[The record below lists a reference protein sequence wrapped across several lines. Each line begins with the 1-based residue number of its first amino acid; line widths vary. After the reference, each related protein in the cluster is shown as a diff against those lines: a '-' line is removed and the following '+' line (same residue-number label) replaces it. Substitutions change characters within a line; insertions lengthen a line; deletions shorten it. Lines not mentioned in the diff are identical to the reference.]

1 MRVKLPLLLKAV
13 SERVKRH
20 VRDGK
25 PVQAY
30 TRTGKPRKPHK
41 MALRATF
48 TQMQELGQ
56 IIEKNIAYLV
66 YMGKEIAFVHGLQVR
81 FDDGQPVGDIADLI
95 SEGKQG
101 MLIGG
106 MEAIKSSKKGD
117 LKLQQMKTRAKQQ
130 MRSVAKEIRGTVRLP
145 RDVIRH
151 LAIISSATEKYMNAN
166 EGEKPSREDLAEM
179 IILHR
184 RTREGEYEEMTYEEK
199 MGRIEALEEYK
210 GAQITEELD
219 IRPSIEETDVRFW
232 TVWTRE
238 ERQLREITHRIINDL
253 VEEGALT
260 PEEKEVLFLRFYVDK
275 PQQRRGMG
283 KRTFETIAKMYDER
297 RGLKKL
303 KVRRKVGDTHR
314 FRPYRKIRHEKIKM
328 DRKTRKRRKY
338 VTYTYERYKN
348 SLTGHIISIAPKSF
362 RVQRGKK
369 IYKLEGRPPFRNVST
384 SPMTIYNHYQ
394 SGAEKILAHPTAP
407 DKLKQALKLVTKSI
421 RIMVPM
427 RLPI

>member
-1 MRVKLPLLLKAV
+1 MRIKMPLLLKAAAQRV
-13 SERVKRH
+13 SRH
-20 VRDGK
+20 VRGGK

-30 TRTGKPRKPHK
+30 TRAGKERKPRK

-56 IIEKNIAYLV
+56 IIDKNIAYLV
-66 YMGKEIAFVHGLQVR
+66 YMGKEIASVHGLQIR

-95 SEGKQG
+95 GAGKQG

-106 MEAIKSSKKGD
+106 MEAIKSGKKGD

-130 MRSVAKEIRGTVRLP
+130 MRAIAKEIRGTVRLP

-151 LAIISSATEKYMNAN
+151 LAIISSATEKYMKAN

-184 RTREGEYEEMTYEEK
+184 RTREGKYEELTYEEK
-199 MGRIEALEEYK
+199 VPRIEVLEEYK
-210 GAQITEELD
+210 GAQITEDYEALD
-219 IRPSIEETDVRFW
+219 IRPSVEEADVRFW
-232 TVWTRE
+232 TTWTRE
-238 ERQLREITHRIINDL
+238 ERQLREITHKIINSL
-253 VEEGALT
+253 VEEGDLT

-275 PQQRRGMG
+275 PKQRRGMG
-283 KRTFETIAKMYDER
+283 TRSFETIAKIYDER

-314 FRPYRKIRHEKIKM
+314 FRPYKKVRHT
-328 DRKTRKRRKY
+328 KTRKGRRI
-338 VTYTYERYKN
+338 VTHTYERYKN
-348 SLTGHIISIAPKSF
+348 PVTGQIVSIAPKSF

-369 IYKLEGRPPFRNVST
+369 IFKLEGKPPFKNVST
-384 SPMTIYNHYQ
+384 SPMTIYNYYNQ
-394 SGAEKILAHPTAP
+394 GAEKILAHPTAP
-407 DKLKQALKLVTKSI
+407 DKLRQALELVTKSI
-421 RIMVPM
+421 KIIIPM